1 VVVIAEQVLEVCG
14 ARLIAIDCEM
24 VDVTEA
30 KQATRKALA
39 RLSAVDASGAV
50 LIDELVQPPVPVSD
64 YLTQWSG
71 ISARMLEGVTT
82 TLADAQQMLLRCM
95 GGSDCILVGHG
106 LENDLHALRMVHDR
120 VVDTAVCY
128 PRSNVEDGRKQSL
141 RTLASKLLKQK
152 IQQDGQ
158 DAAGRDDAG
167 NKGIGHDSV
176 EDASTAMRLALMR
189 LRFGYDDVKI
199 ANYSREKAQSLA
211 QQNAAK
217 RPSGAAGGD
226 AVRNLREG
234 LLSGHVLPSST
245 PFLSPAELASEA
257 VRQSYAE
264 IDAQANAKASFQ
276 KIMPEPGM
284 FNCEKCG
291 SDLVRH
297 TSAQIARADE
307 AETVFLTCFNCD
319 HKWALDRG
327 F

>member
-1 VVVIAEQVLEVCG
+1 MEVCG

-158 DAAGRDDAG
+158 DAAGRDEQQQEEG
-167 NKGIGHDSV
+167 
-176 EDASTAMRLALMR
+176 
-189 LRFGYDDVKI
+189 DD
-199 ANYSREKAQSLA
+199 
-211 QQNAAK
+211 
-217 RPSGAAGGD
+217 P
-226 AVRNLREG
+226 
-234 LLSGHVLPSST
+234 
-245 PFLSPAELASEA
+245 
-257 VRQSYAE
+257 
-264 IDAQANAKASFQ
+264 
-276 KIMPEPGM
+276 
-284 FNCEKCG
+284 
-291 SDLVRH
+291 
-297 TSAQIARADE
+297 
-307 AETVFLTCFNCD
+307 
-319 HKWALDRG
+319 
-327 F
+327 

>member
-1 VVVIAEQVLEVCG
+1 MEVCR

-24 VDVTEA
+24 VDVAATKQH

-50 LIDELVQPPVPVSD
+50 LIDELVQPPAPVSD
-64 YLTQWSG
+64 FLTQWSG
-71 ISARMLEGVTT
+71 ISAGMLDGVTT

-95 GGSDCILVGHG
+95 AGSDCILVGHG

-120 VVDTAVCY
+120 VIDTAVCY
-128 PRSNVEDGRKQSL
+128 PRSNPEDGRKQSL
-141 RTLASKLLKQK
+141 RALASKLLKQK
-152 IQQDGQ
+152 IQHDE
-158 DAAGRDDAG
+158 AERDDGG

-176 EDASTAMRLALMR
+176 EDARTAMQLALMR

-211 QQNAAK
+211 QHNEAK
-217 RPSGAAGGD
+217 PPSVARGGD
-226 AVRNLREG
+226 TVRNLREG
-234 LLSGHVLPSST
+234 LLGGHVLPSST

-297 TSAQIARADE
+297 TTAQIARADE
-307 AETVFLTCFNCD
+307 AETVFLTCFKCD